1 MVWPSSTGKEALP
14 KSSTMWRMSLDASAA
29 VRRKLP
35 LTVATA
41 GAWMP

>member
-1 MVWPSSTGKEALP
+1 MVWPSSTGNEALP
-14 KSSTMWRMSLDASAA
+14 KSSTMWRMSLDASSP

-41 GAWMP
+41 GVWIE